1 MGWLDLD
8 KYNASTLIAWHTNKI
23 GVWLWLGNRWR
34 RFTPNTGEYTW
45 QMLKRIAPY
54 ISGELRKLNVWYLNG
69 DYFEVADLTRQ
80 WGWIWNDRVILE
92 SLKAYRDSNGGD
104 SVTSFKDSSTGQSD
118 SGTKE
123 DDGSRGQW
131 DVD

>member
-34 RFTPNTGEYTW
+34 RFTPHSGEYTW
-45 QMLKRIAPY
+45 QMIKRLIPY
-54 ISGELRKLNVWYLNG
+54 IAGELRKANFWYYGGEPL
-69 DYFEVADLTRQ
+69 EAADLTRQ
-80 WGWIWNDRVILE
+80 WGWIWGGKVVLK
-92 SLKAYRDSNGGD
+92 SLNAYEDSGGSD
-104 SVTSFKDSSTGQSD
+104 NVTSMHDSSESTTEES
-118 SGTKE
+118 
-123 DDGSRGQW
+123 SRSSGQW